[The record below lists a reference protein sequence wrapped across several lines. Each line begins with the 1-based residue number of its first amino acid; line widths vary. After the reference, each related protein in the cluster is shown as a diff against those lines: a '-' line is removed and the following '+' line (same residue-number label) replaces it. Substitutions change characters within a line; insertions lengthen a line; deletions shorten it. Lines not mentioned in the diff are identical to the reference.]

1 MIGMDTVVQIIA
13 ALGAIFLAFFMGRGG
28 CAKKKTKKP
37 DAPPKNTVAD
47 AARDNIQQTF
57 EEEIDRVTDAL
68 SEANTAAQLAA
79 LGNARKR
86 SPKE

>member
-1 MIGMDTVVQIIA
+1 MIEMDATVQIIA

-57 EEEIDRVTDAL
+57 EEEVARVDAAL
-68 SEANTAAQLAA
+68 SGANTAAQLAA

>member
-1 MIGMDTVVQIIA
+1 VIEMDTTVQIIA

>member
-1 MIGMDTVVQIIA
+1 MIEMDTIIQILA
-13 ALGAIFLAFFMGRGG
+13 ALGAIVLAVFVGKSG
-28 CAKKKTKKP
+28 CGKKKTKKP
-37 DAPPKNTVAD
+37 DAPPKNLVAD

-57 EEEIDRVTDAL
+57 EEEIDRVTSAL
-68 SEANTAAQLAA
+68 NEANTAAQLAA

>member
-1 MIGMDTVVQIIA
+1 MIGMDILVQVVA
-13 ALGAIFLAFFMGRGG
+13 ALGAILLAFFMGRGG

-47 AARDNIQQTF
+47 AARGSVQQTF
-57 EEEIDRVTDAL
+57 EEEIARVDAAL
-68 SEANTAAQLAA
+68 SGANTAAQLAA

-86 SPKE
+86 PPEE

>member
-1 MIGMDTVVQIIA
+1 VIEMDTIVQIFA
-13 ALGAIFLAFFMGRGG
+13 ALGAIVLAVFVGRSG
-28 CAKKKTKKP
+28 CAKKKAKKLN
-37 DAPPKNTVAD
+37 APPKNTVAD

-57 EEEIDRVTDAL
+57 EEEVARVDAAL
-68 SEANTAAQLAA
+68 NEANTAAQLAA

>member
-1 MIGMDTVVQIIA
+1 MIEMDTIIQILA
-13 ALGAIFLAFFMGRGG
+13 ALGAIVLAVFVGKSG
-28 CAKKKTKKP
+28 CGKKKTKKP

-57 EEEIDRVTDAL
+57 EEEIDRVDAAL
-68 SEANTAAQLAA
+68 SGANTAAQLAA

-86 SPKE
+86 PPEE

>member
-1 MIGMDTVVQIIA
+1 MIEMDTIIQILA
-13 ALGAIFLAFFMGRGG
+13 ALGAIVLAVFVGKSG
-28 CAKKKTKKP
+28 CGKKKTEKP

-57 EEEIDRVTDAL
+57 EEEIDRVTSAL
-68 SEANTAAQLAA
+68 NEANTAAQLAA

-86 SPKE
+86 PPEE